1 MLNRGPAAAYPL
13 DCGYGLVKSR
23 SRAEG
28 NEETVKLI
36 GRICPVVLCVM
47 TCSWWC
53 STLSAQQP
61 PAPPRPAQ
69 QPPVPPKAPAAQPQ
83 APDNIER
90 MFSISLYDWLP
101 SGGPSL
107 RAGTLAILPPP
118 HDLTLP
124 KKPSRA
130 FGAMITIPM
139 KGSTRL
145 EVSYM
150 TINDRGNALAPTDLG
165 LFGGT
170 IAQDEPLAMDY
181 SLRHLKVSWNYLTY
195 PNPPQ
200 DAKFRV
206 KTLWDFHYM
215 RVNPT
220 VVATVTAPDQPLSE
234 KQSIKLPAV
243 GLGMEYVPSRHFRI
257 EARGS
262 GMGIPNH
269 SAIGDGDATVVGR
282 VGKLE
287 IFGGGKAF
295 YFRTSPKTGY
305 VREGILVGALR
316 RHPLGVRITRSGLRS
331 RSGPES
337 RVFPRRARGRAPAA
351 LRIRNSRCV
360 RAAGS
365 KSRSGL

>member
-1 MLNRGPAAAYPL
+1 MLNRGPAGAYPL

-47 TCSWWC
+47 TCSWFC

-61 PAPPRPAQ
+61 PAPPPPAQ

-83 APDNIER
+83 TPDNIER
-90 MFSISLYDWLP
+90 MLSVSFYGWLP

-107 RAGTLAILPPP
+107 RAGTLAIVPPP

-124 KKPSRA
+124 QKPSRA
-130 FGAMITIPM
+130 LGAMVTIPM

-150 TINDRGNALAPTDLG
+150 TLKDRGNALAPTDLG

-170 IAQDEPLAMDY
+170 IAQGEPLAMNY
-181 SLRHLKVSWNYLTY
+181 SLSDLKVSWNYLTY

-206 KTLWDFHYM
+206 KTLWEFHYV
-215 RVNPT
+215 RVNPS
-220 VVATVTAPDQPLSE
+220 VEATVTAPGLPLSQG
-234 KQSIKLPAV
+234 QSIKLPAV

-262 GMGIPNH
+262 GMGIPHH

-287 IFGGGKAF
+287 VFGGGKAF
-295 YFRTSPKTGY
+295 YFRTSPKQDTF
-305 VREGILVGALR
+305 VRGFLWGPYGGIR
-316 RHPLGVRITRSGLRS
+316 W
-331 RSGPES
+331 
-337 RVFPRRARGRAPAA
+337 VF
-351 LRIRNSRCV
+351 N
-360 RAAGS
+360 
-365 KSRSGL
+365 